1 MVKKVRLA
9 VFASGTGTNFQALHD
24 AILQRQLN
32 AEIVRLIVDKST
44 AGALNLAKLF
54 GVPATV
60 IKYSDYDTKSLAE
73 QVILEQLV
81 KDDVNGIL
89 LAGYMRILTPKL
101 IDAYS
106 GKIINLHPAMLPQF
120 PGRHSILDAY
130 EAGVGETGVTVHFV
144 DSGVDTGTIIDQQSV
159 PRLPEDTLLA
169 LETRIHNVEH
179 VLYPNTL
186 EQLLNK
192 GVFLQ

>member
-1 MVKKVRLA
+1 MVRKVRLA
-9 VFASGTGTNFQALHD
+9 IFASGTGTNFQALND
-24 AILQRQLN
+24 AILQRGLN

-54 GVPATV
+54 GIPATA
-60 IKYSDYDTKSLAE
+60 IKYSNYETKTEAE
-73 QVILEQLV
+73 QVIINQLKTDQV
-81 KDDVNGIL
+81 DGIL

-106 GKIINLHPAMLPQF
+106 GKIINLHPAMLPNF
-120 PGRHSILDAY
+120 PGRHSILDAF
-130 EAGVGETGVTVHFV
+130 EAGVSETGVTVHFV
-144 DSGVDTGTIIDQQSV
+144 DNGIDTGEIIAQEAVPILINDTIDI
-159 PRLPEDTLLA
+159 

-186 EQLLNK
+186 AKLIDE
-192 GVFLQ
+192 GVFLK

>member
-9 VFASGTGTNFQALHD
+9 VFASGIGTNFQALHD

-32 AEIVRLIVDKST
+32 AEIVRLVVDKST

-54 GVPATV
+54 GIPATF

-81 KDDVNGIL
+81 EDDVHGIL

-101 IDAYS
+101 IDAYP
-106 GKIINLHPAMLPQF
+106 GRIVNLHPAMLPQF

-130 EAGVGETGVTVHFV
+130 EAGVGKTGVTVHFV

-159 PRLPEDTLLA
+159 PRFPEDTLLD

>member
-1 MVKKVRLA
+1 MVRKVRLA
-9 VFASGTGTNFQALHD
+9 VFASGTGTNFQALND
-24 AILQRQLN
+24 AILQRGLN

-54 GVPATV
+54 GIPATA
-60 IKYSDYDTKSLAE
+60 IKYSNYETKTEAE
-73 QVILEQLV
+73 QIIINQLKTDQV
-81 KDDVNGIL
+81 DGIL

-106 GKIINLHPAMLPQF
+106 GKIINLHPAMLPNF
-120 PGRHSILDAY
+120 PGRHSILDAF
-130 EAGVGETGVTVHFV
+130 EAGVSETGVTVHFV
-144 DSGVDTGTIIDQQSV
+144 DNGIDTGEIIAQEAVPILMNDTIDI
-159 PRLPEDTLLA
+159 

-186 EQLLNK
+186 AKLIDE
-192 GVFLQ
+192 GVFLK

>member
-1 MVKKVRLA
+1 MVRKVRLA
-9 VFASGTGTNFQALHD
+9 VFASGTGTNFQALND
-24 AILQRQLN
+24 AILQRGVN

-54 GVPATV
+54 GISATA
-60 IKYSDYDTKSLAE
+60 IKYSNYETKTEAE
-73 QVILEQLV
+73 QVIINQLKTDQV
-81 KDDVNGIL
+81 DGIL

-106 GKIINLHPAMLPQF
+106 GKIINLHPAMLPNF
-120 PGRHSILDAY
+120 PGRHSILDAF
-130 EAGVGETGVTVHFV
+130 EAGVSETGVTVHFV
-144 DSGVDTGTIIDQQSV
+144 DNGIDTGEIIAQEAVPILINDTIDI
-159 PRLPEDTLLA
+159 

-186 EQLLNK
+186 AKLIDE
-192 GVFLQ
+192 GVFLK

>member
-1 MVKKVRLA
+1 MVRKVKLA
-9 VFASGTGTNFQALHD
+9 VFASGTGTNFQALND
-24 AILQRQLN
+24 AILQRNLN

-54 GVPATV
+54 GIPATA
-60 IKYSDYDTKSLAE
+60 IKYSNYETKTEAE
-73 QVILEQLV
+73 QVIINQLETDQV
-81 KDDVNGIL
+81 DGIL

-106 GKIINLHPAMLPQF
+106 GKIINLHPAMLPKF
-120 PGRHSILDAY
+120 PGRHSILDAF
-130 EAGVGETGVTVHFV
+130 EAGVSETGVTVHFV
-144 DSGVDTGTIIDQQSV
+144 DNGIDTGEIIAQEAVPILVNDTID
-159 PRLPEDTLLA
+159 L

-186 EQLLNK
+186 AKLIDE
-192 GVFLQ
+192 GVFLK

>member
-1 MVKKVRLA
+1 MVRKVNLA
-9 VFASGTGTNFQALHD
+9 VFASGTGTNFQALND
-24 AILQRQLN
+24 AILQRNLN

-54 GVPATV
+54 GIPATA
-60 IKYSDYDTKSLAE
+60 IKYSNYETKTEAE
-73 QVILEQLV
+73 QVIINQLKTDQV
-81 KDDVNGIL
+81 DGIL

-106 GKIINLHPAMLPQF
+106 GKIINLHPAMLPKF
-120 PGRHSILDAY
+120 PGRHSILDAF
-130 EAGVGETGVTVHFV
+130 EAGVSETGVTVHFV
-144 DSGVDTGTIIDQQSV
+144 DNGIDTGEIIAQEAVPILVNDTID
-159 PRLPEDTLLA
+159 L

-186 EQLLNK
+186 VKLIDE
-192 GVFLQ
+192 GVFLK

>member
-1 MVKKVRLA
+1 MVRKVRLA
-9 VFASGTGTNFQALHD
+9 VFASGMGTNFQALND
-24 AILQRQLN
+24 AILQRGLN

-54 GVPATV
+54 GIPATA
-60 IKYSDYDTKSLAE
+60 IKYSNYETKTEAE
-73 QVILEQLV
+73 QVIINQLKTDQV
-81 KDDVNGIL
+81 DGIL

-106 GKIINLHPAMLPQF
+106 GKIINLHPAMLPNF
-120 PGRHSILDAY
+120 PGRHSILDAF
-130 EAGVGETGVTVHFV
+130 EAGVSETGVTVHFV
-144 DSGVDTGTIIDQQSV
+144 DKGIDTGEIIAQEAVPILINDTIDI
-159 PRLPEDTLLA
+159 

-186 EQLLNK
+186 AKLIDE
-192 GVFLQ
+192 GVFLK

>member
-1 MVKKVRLA
+1 MVRKVKLA
-9 VFASGTGTNFQALHD
+9 VFASGTGTNFQALND
-24 AILQRQLN
+24 AILQRNLN

-54 GVPATV
+54 GIPATA
-60 IKYSDYDTKSLAE
+60 IKYSNYETKIEAE
-73 QVILEQLV
+73 QVIINQLKTDQV
-81 KDDVNGIL
+81 DGIL

-106 GKIINLHPAMLPQF
+106 GKIINLHPAMLPKF
-120 PGRHSILDAY
+120 PGRHSILDAF
-130 EAGVGETGVTVHFV
+130 EAGVPETGVTVHFV
-144 DSGVDTGTIIDQQSV
+144 DNGIDTGEIIAQEAVPILVNDTID
-159 PRLPEDTLLA
+159 L

-186 EQLLNK
+186 AKLIDE
-192 GVFLQ
+192 GVFLK

>member
-1 MVKKVRLA
+1 MVRKVRLA
-9 VFASGTGTNFQALHD
+9 VFASGTGTNFQALND
-24 AILQRQLN
+24 AILQRGLN

-54 GVPATV
+54 GIPATA
-60 IKYSDYDTKSLAE
+60 IKYSNYETKTEAE
-73 QVILEQLV
+73 QVIINQLKTDQV
-81 KDDVNGIL
+81 DGIL

-106 GKIINLHPAMLPQF
+106 GKIINLHPAMLPNF
-120 PGRHSILDAY
+120 PGRHSILDAF
-130 EAGVGETGVTVHFV
+130 EAGVSETGVTVHFV
-144 DSGVDTGTIIDQQSV
+144 DNGIDTGEIIAQEAVPILINDTIDI
-159 PRLPEDTLLA
+159 

-186 EQLLNK
+186 AKLIDE
-192 GVFLQ
+192 GVFLK

>member
-1 MVKKVRLA
+1 MVRKVRLA
-9 VFASGTGTNFQALHD
+9 VFASGTGTNFQALND
-24 AILQRQLN
+24 AILQRGLN

-54 GVPATV
+54 GISATA
-60 IKYSDYDTKSLAE
+60 IKYSNYETKTEAE
-73 QVILEQLV
+73 QVIINQLKTDQV
-81 KDDVNGIL
+81 DGIL

-106 GKIINLHPAMLPQF
+106 GKIINLHPAMLPNF
-120 PGRHSILDAY
+120 PGRHSILDAF
-130 EAGVGETGVTVHFV
+130 EAGVSETGVTVHFV
-144 DSGVDTGTIIDQQSV
+144 DNGIDTGEIIAQEAVPILMNDTIDI
-159 PRLPEDTLLA
+159 

-186 EQLLNK
+186 AKLIDE
-192 GVFLQ
+192 GVFLK

>member
-1 MVKKVRLA
+1 MVRKVKLA
-9 VFASGTGTNFQALHD
+9 VFASGTGTNFQALND
-24 AILQRQLN
+24 AILQRNLN

-54 GVPATV
+54 GIPATA
-60 IKYSDYDTKSLAE
+60 IRYSNYETKIEAE
-73 QVILEQLV
+73 QVIIDQLETDQV
-81 KDDVNGIL
+81 DGIL

-106 GKIINLHPAMLPQF
+106 GKIINLHPAMLPKF
-120 PGRHSILDAY
+120 PGRHSILDAF
-130 EAGVGETGVTVHFV
+130 EAGVPETGVTVHFV
-144 DSGVDTGTIIDQQSV
+144 DNGIDTGEIIAQEAVPILVNDTID
-159 PRLPEDTLLA
+159 L

-186 EQLLNK
+186 AKLIDE
-192 GVFLQ
+192 GVFLK

>member
-1 MVKKVRLA
+1 MVRKVKLA
-9 VFASGTGTNFQALHD
+9 VFASGTGTNFQALND
-24 AILQRQLN
+24 AILQRNLN

-54 GVPATV
+54 GIPATA
-60 IKYSDYDTKSLAE
+60 IKYSNYETKIEAE
-73 QVILEQLV
+73 QVIINQLETDQV
-81 KDDVNGIL
+81 DGIL

-106 GKIINLHPAMLPQF
+106 GKIINLHPAMLPKF
-120 PGRHSILDAY
+120 PGRHSILDAF
-130 EAGVGETGVTVHFV
+130 EAVVPETGVTVHFV
-144 DSGVDTGTIIDQQSV
+144 DNGIDTGEIIAQEAVPILVNDTID
-159 PRLPEDTLLA
+159 L

-186 EQLLNK
+186 AKLIDE
-192 GVFLQ
+192 GVFLK

>member
-1 MVKKVRLA
+1 MVRKVNLA
-9 VFASGTGTNFQALHD
+9 VFASGTGTNFQALND
-24 AILQRQLN
+24 AILQRNLN

-54 GVPATV
+54 GIPATA
-60 IKYSDYDTKSLAE
+60 IKYSNYETKTEAE
-73 QVILEQLV
+73 QVIINQLKTDQV
-81 KDDVNGIL
+81 DGIL

-106 GKIINLHPAMLPQF
+106 GKLIILHPAMLPKF
-120 PGRHSILDAY
+120 PGRHSILDAF
-130 EAGVGETGVTVHFV
+130 EAGVSETGVTVHFV
-144 DSGVDTGTIIDQQSV
+144 DNGIDTGEIIAQEAVPILVNDTID
-159 PRLPEDTLLA
+159 L

-186 EQLLNK
+186 AKLIDE
-192 GVFLQ
+192 GVFLK

>member
-1 MVKKVRLA
+1 MVRKVKLA
-9 VFASGTGTNFQALHD
+9 VFASGTGTNFQALND
-24 AILQRQLN
+24 AILQRNLN

-54 GVPATV
+54 GIPATA
-60 IKYSDYDTKSLAE
+60 IKYSNYETKIEAE
-73 QVILEQLV
+73 QVIINQLKTDQV
-81 KDDVNGIL
+81 DGIL

-106 GKIINLHPAMLPQF
+106 GRIINLHPAMLPKF
-120 PGRHSILDAY
+120 PGRHSILDAF
-130 EAGVGETGVTVHFV
+130 EAGVSETGVTVHFV
-144 DSGVDTGTIIDQQSV
+144 DNGIDTGEIIAQEAVPILVNDTID
-159 PRLPEDTLLA
+159 L

-186 EQLLNK
+186 AKLIDE
-192 GVFLQ
+192 GVFLK

>member
-1 MVKKVRLA
+1 MVRKVNLA
-9 VFASGTGTNFQALHD
+9 VFASGTGTNFQALND
-24 AILQRQLN
+24 AILQRNLN

-54 GVPATV
+54 GIPATA
-60 IKYSDYDTKSLAE
+60 IKYSNYETKTEVE
-73 QVILEQLV
+73 QVIINQLKTDQV
-81 KDDVNGIL
+81 DGIL

-106 GKIINLHPAMLPQF
+106 GKIINLHPAMLPKF
-120 PGRHSILDAY
+120 PGRHSILDAF
-130 EAGVGETGVTVHFV
+130 EAGVSETGVTVHFV
-144 DSGVDTGTIIDQQSV
+144 DNGIDTGEIIAQEAVPILVNDTID
-159 PRLPEDTLLA
+159 L

-186 EQLLNK
+186 AKLIDE
-192 GVFLQ
+192 GVFLK

>member
-1 MVKKVRLA
+1 MVRKVKLA
-9 VFASGTGTNFQALHD
+9 VFASGTGTNFQALND
-24 AILQRQLN
+24 AILQRNLN

-54 GVPATV
+54 GIPATA
-60 IKYSDYDTKSLAE
+60 IKYSNYETKIEAE
-73 QVILEQLV
+73 QVIINQLETDQV
-81 KDDVNGIL
+81 DGIL

-106 GKIINLHPAMLPQF
+106 GKIINLHPAMLPKF
-120 PGRHSILDAY
+120 PGRHRILDAF
-130 EAGVGETGVTVHFV
+130 EAGVPETGVTVHFV
-144 DSGVDTGTIIDQQSV
+144 DNGIDTGEIIAQEAVPILVNDTID
-159 PRLPEDTLLA
+159 L

-186 EQLLNK
+186 AKLIDE
-192 GVFLQ
+192 GVFLK

>member
-1 MVKKVRLA
+1 MVRKVKLA
-9 VFASGTGTNFQALHD
+9 VFVSGTGTNFQALND
-24 AILQRQLN
+24 AILQRNLN

-54 GVPATV
+54 GIPATA
-60 IKYSDYDTKSLAE
+60 IKYSNYETKIEAE
-73 QVILEQLV
+73 QVIINQLKTDQV
-81 KDDVNGIL
+81 DGIL

-106 GKIINLHPAMLPQF
+106 GKIINLHPAMLPKF
-120 PGRHSILDAY
+120 LGRHSILDAF
-130 EAGVGETGVTVHFV
+130 EAGVSETGVTVHFV
-144 DSGVDTGTIIDQQSV
+144 DNGIDTGEIIAQEAVPILVNDTID
-159 PRLPEDTLLA
+159 L

-186 EQLLNK
+186 AKLIDE
-192 GVFLQ
+192 GVFLK

>member
-1 MVKKVRLA
+1 MVRKVNLA
-9 VFASGTGTNFQALHD
+9 VFASGTGTNFQALND
-24 AILQRQLN
+24 AILQRNLN

-54 GVPATV
+54 GIPATA
-60 IKYSDYDTKSLAE
+60 IKYSNYETKIEAE
-73 QVILEQLV
+73 QVIINQLETDQV
-81 KDDVNGIL
+81 DGIL

-106 GKIINLHPAMLPQF
+106 GKIINLHPAMLPKF
-120 PGRHSILDAY
+120 PGRHSILDAF
-130 EAGVGETGVTVHFV
+130 EAGVSETGVTVHFV
-144 DSGVDTGTIIDQQSV
+144 DNGIDTGEIIAQEAVPILVNDTID
-159 PRLPEDTLLA
+159 L

-186 EQLLNK
+186 AKLIDE
-192 GVFLQ
+192 GVFLK

>member
-1 MVKKVRLA
+1 MVRKVKLA
-9 VFASGTGTNFQALHD
+9 VFASGTGTNFQALND
-24 AILQRQLN
+24 AILQRNLN

-54 GVPATV
+54 GIPATA
-60 IKYSDYDTKSLAE
+60 IKYSNYETKIEAE
-73 QVILEQLV
+73 QVIINQLKTDQV
-81 KDDVNGIL
+81 DGIL

-106 GKIINLHPAMLPQF
+106 GKIINLHPAMLPKF
-120 PGRHSILDAY
+120 PGRHSILDAF
-130 EAGVGETGVTVHFV
+130 EAGVSETGVTVHFV
-144 DSGVDTGTIIDQQSV
+144 DNGIDTGEIIAQEAVPILVNDTID
-159 PRLPEDTLLA
+159 L

-186 EQLLNK
+186 AKLIDV
-192 GVFLQ
+192 GVFLK

>member
-1 MVKKVRLA
+1 MVRKVKLA
-9 VFASGTGTNFQALHD
+9 VFASGTGTNFQALND
-24 AILQRQLN
+24 AILQRNLN

-54 GVPATV
+54 GIPATA
-60 IKYSDYDTKSLAE
+60 IKYSNYETKIEAE
-73 QVILEQLV
+73 QVIINQLKTDQV
-81 KDDVNGIL
+81 DGIL

-106 GKIINLHPAMLPQF
+106 GKIINLHPAMLPKF
-120 PGRHSILDAY
+120 PGRHSILDAF
-130 EAGVGETGVTVHFV
+130 EAGVSETGVTAHFV
-144 DSGVDTGTIIDQQSV
+144 DNGIDTGEIIAQEAVPILVNDTID
-159 PRLPEDTLLA
+159 L

-186 EQLLNK
+186 AKLIDE
-192 GVFLQ
+192 GVFLK

>member
-1 MVKKVRLA
+1 MVRKVRLA
-9 VFASGTGTNFQALHD
+9 VFASGTGTNFQALND
-24 AILQRQLN
+24 AILQRGLN

-54 GVPATV
+54 GISATA
-60 IKYSDYDTKSLAE
+60 IKYSNYETKTEAE
-73 QVILEQLV
+73 QVIINQLKTDQV
-81 KDDVNGIL
+81 DGIL

-106 GKIINLHPAMLPQF
+106 GKIINLHPAMLPNF
-120 PGRHSILDAY
+120 PGRHSILDAF
-130 EAGVGETGVTVHFV
+130 EAGVSETGVTVHFV
-144 DSGVDTGTIIDQQSV
+144 DNGIDTGEIIAQEAVPILINDTIDI
-159 PRLPEDTLLA
+159 

-186 EQLLNK
+186 AKLIDE
-192 GVFLQ
+192 GVFLK

>member
-1 MVKKVRLA
+1 MVRKVKLA
-9 VFASGTGTNFQALHD
+9 VFASGTGTNFQALND
-24 AILQRQLN
+24 AILQRNLN

-54 GVPATV
+54 GIPATA
-60 IKYSDYDTKSLAE
+60 IKYSNYETKTEAE
-73 QVILEQLV
+73 QVIINQLKTDQV
-81 KDDVNGIL
+81 DGIL

-106 GKIINLHPAMLPQF
+106 GKIINLHPAMLPKF
-120 PGRHSILDAY
+120 PGRHSILDAF
-130 EAGVGETGVTVHFV
+130 EAGVSETGVTVHFV
-144 DSGVDTGTIIDQQSV
+144 DNGIDTGEIIAQEAVPILVNDTID
-159 PRLPEDTLLA
+159 L

-186 EQLLNK
+186 AKLIDE
-192 GVFLQ
+192 GVFLK

>member
-1 MVKKVRLA
+1 MVRKVRLA
-9 VFASGTGTNFQALHD
+9 VFASGTGTNFQALND
-24 AILQRQLN
+24 AILQRGLN

-54 GVPATV
+54 GIPATA
-60 IKYSDYDTKSLAE
+60 IKYSNYETKTEAE
-73 QVILEQLV
+73 QIIINQIKTDQV
-81 KDDVNGIL
+81 DGIL

-106 GKIINLHPAMLPQF
+106 GKIINLHPAMLPNF
-120 PGRHSILDAY
+120 PGRHSILDAF
-130 EAGVGETGVTVHFV
+130 EAGVSETGVTVHFV
-144 DSGVDTGTIIDQQSV
+144 DNGIDTGEIIAQEAVPILMNDTIDI
-159 PRLPEDTLLA
+159 

-186 EQLLNK
+186 AKLIDE
-192 GVFLQ
+192 GVFLK

>member
-1 MVKKVRLA
+1 MVRKVKLA
-9 VFASGTGTNFQALHD
+9 VFASGTGTNFQALND
-24 AILQRQLN
+24 AILQRNLN

-54 GVPATV
+54 GIPATA
-60 IKYSDYDTKSLAE
+60 IKYSNYETKIEAE
-73 QVILEQLV
+73 QVIINQLKTDQV
-81 KDDVNGIL
+81 DGIL

-106 GKIINLHPAMLPQF
+106 GKIINLHPAMLPKF
-120 PGRHSILDAY
+120 PGRHSILDAF
-130 EAGVGETGVTVHFV
+130 EAGVSEAGVTVHFV
-144 DSGVDTGTIIDQQSV
+144 DNGIDTGEIIAQEAVPILVNDTID
-159 PRLPEDTLLA
+159 L

-186 EQLLNK
+186 AKLIDE
-192 GVFLQ
+192 GVFLK

>member
-1 MVKKVRLA
+1 MVRKVKLA
-9 VFASGTGTNFQALHD
+9 VFASGTGTNFQALND
-24 AILQRQLN
+24 AILQRNLN

-54 GVPATV
+54 GIPATA
-60 IKYSDYDTKSLAE
+60 IKYSNYETKIEAE
-73 QVILEQLV
+73 QVIINQLETDQV
-81 KDDVNGIL
+81 DGIL

-106 GKIINLHPAMLPQF
+106 GKIINLHPAMLPKF
-120 PGRHSILDAY
+120 PGRHSILDAF
-130 EAGVGETGVTVHFV
+130 EAGVSETGVTVHFV
-144 DSGVDTGTIIDQQSV
+144 DNGIDTGEIIAQEAVPILVNDTID
-159 PRLPEDTLLA
+159 L

-186 EQLLNK
+186 AKLIDE
-192 GVFLQ
+192 GVFLK